1 MRIQIFIITMLA
13 SLSFVASAEN
23 YIVEQAYEVAVN
35 DLRLPGHVVGTV
47 AFKGCDKC
55 ELQTIG
61 VTAET
66 RYVLNNR
73 DVTLADFAKAVN
85 AIADKRTNIATVI
98 HHLKSDTVVAV
109 HVVE

>member
-1 MRIQIFIITMLA
+1 MRIRIFIIAMLA
-13 SLSFVASAEN
+13 SLSFAASAEN
-23 YIVEQAYEVAVN
+23 YIIEQAYEVAVN

-47 AFKGCDKC
+47 AFKGCKTC
-55 ELQTIG
+55 ELQTIN

-73 DVTLADFAKAVN
+73 DVPLSEFTKAVN
-85 AIADKRTNIATVI
+85 SIGNKRTNIATVV

-109 HVVE
+109 HVVK